1 MEQKTT
7 FLKSTILIVAL
18 FIAGSNLK
26 AQTLEAH
33 YKFDNGI
40 TDETGNWNLT
50 ATDEDSSITY
60 EMGADGTANGAITGF
75 DREDYLS
82 TVTNFSIS
90 GDVSRTMT
98 AWIKLIATTPQT
110 SVVGGGVNA
119 PGEKWTFGHQGNGV
133 RTEINSK
140 GAKRGTLIIDTW
152 HHIATVWDKDA
163 GTVTMYVDG
172 VIAGDPITGWEE
184 IFNTAEAPMLVG
196 NDFNADPV
204 NRGFN
209 GAMDDVRVYT
219 GAADAAFI
227 KSIFDETVLST
238 NDNFIKTSLN
248 AFPNPVIDRLTF
260 SSDNITSVEIYN
272 ILGSKV
278 ASQKVSSKSI
288 DMSSLSK
295 GVYLIKCQNKDG
307 LNIDTIKAIKQ

>member
-1 MEQKTT
+1 MKQETT
-7 FLKSTILIVAL
+7 FLKSIILIVAL
-18 FIAGSNLK
+18 FITGSNLK

-50 ATDEDSSITY
+50 ATDENSSIIY
-60 EMGADGTANGAITGF
+60 ETGQDGTANGAITGF

-90 GDVSRTMT
+90 GDASRTMT

-110 SVVGGGVNA
+110 SVVGGGINS

-140 GAKRGTLIIDTW
+140 GSKKGTLIVDTW

-172 VIAGDPITGWEE
+172 AIVGDPISGWGE
-184 IFNTAEAPMLVG
+184 ILNTAEAPMLVG

-219 GAADAAFI
+219 GAANAAFI
-227 KSIFDETVLST
+227 KGIYDTTVLGVD
-238 NDNFIKTSLN
+238 DNVVKTSLK
-248 AFPNPVIDRLTF
+248 AFPNPVIDQLSF
-260 SSDNITSVEIYN
+260 SSDKVTSVEIYN

-278 ASQKVSSKSI
+278 TS
-288 DMSSLSK
+288 
-295 GVYLIKCQNKDG
+295 
-307 LNIDTIKAIKQ
+307 